1 MLFKKNTSCLA
12 TTTQKKNLSISF
24 LRIQCGESRQS
35 WPLKK
40 APNAGLKRKKWRCW
54 CWGDRLISPHRP
66 PHPEVEE
73 TGLILEG
80 AATDGS
86 GWIRF
91 GVTIIILIVERL
103 CPAASAVG
111 RSF

>member
-1 MLFKKNTSCLA
+1 MAAKKSPQCRLETEEMEMLVLGRQADFTS
-12 TTTQKKNLSISF
+12 
-24 LRIQCGESRQS
+24 
-35 WPLKK
+35 P
-40 APNAGLKRKKWRCW
+40 
-54 CWGDRLISPHRP
+54 P

-91 GVTIIILIVERL
+91 GVTIILLIVKRL